1 MPKVAVLVEF
11 CPRTRV
17 VVAVPE
23 GMTLEEY
30 LKDDEV
36 YDRLAF
42 KARMRMKEEL
52 HNYLSGENMS
62 WEEDKEC
69 PFGTLPQD
77 NDILRMV

>member
-30 LKDDEV
+30 LKDNEV
-36 YDRLAF
+36 YDRLAL

-52 HNYLSGENMS
+52 HDYLSGENMS
-62 WEEDKEC
+62 WEEDKGL